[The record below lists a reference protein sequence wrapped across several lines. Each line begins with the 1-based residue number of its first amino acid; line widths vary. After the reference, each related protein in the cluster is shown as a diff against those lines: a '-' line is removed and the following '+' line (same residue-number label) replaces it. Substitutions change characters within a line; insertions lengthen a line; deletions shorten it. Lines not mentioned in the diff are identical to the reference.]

1 MEILINLLICYVV
14 VFVIIVGVL
23 MFDDY
28 NTIRK
33 YGKYTFNKF
42 SPYSYKH
49 YMVIASVWPFLAAF
63 GIYIFIKHYI
73 LGIKDTN
80 EKNQ

>member
-33 YGKYTFNKF
+33 YGKHTFNKF

-49 YMVIASVWPFLAAF
+49 YMVIASVWPIIAIVSIYVFF
-63 GIYIFIKHYI
+63 KEYIFK
-73 LGIKDTN
+73 K
-80 EKNQ
+80 

>member
-1 MEILINLLICYVV
+1 MEILINLLLCYVV
-14 VFVIIVGVL
+14 VFVIIVSVL

-33 YGKYTFNKF
+33 YGKHTFNKF

-49 YMVIASVWPFLAAF
+49 YMVIASVWPILLLV
-63 GIYIFIKHYI
+63 GIYILFKEYI
-73 LGIKDTN
+73 LK
-80 EKNQ
+80 K